1 MMGVPKPL
9 EICTAPFL
17 HSEPDHGA
25 QSKSHNP
32 TGSTWTSGEVCFQE
46 NDDTLTSGSRI
57 WISEGKFVKV
67 VHVSSDVYNGKDN
80 HGPGGCLVECYVLV
94 KWDELIEGCSPQQ

>member
-1 MMGVPKPL
+1 
-9 EICTAPFL
+9 
-17 HSEPDHGA
+17 
-25 QSKSHNP
+25 
-32 TGSTWTSGEVCFQE
+32 
-46 NDDTLTSGSRI
+46 
-57 WISEGKFVKV
+57 